1 MSNAKVAVVI
11 LNWNGKA
18 YLEQFL
24 PSVVQFSEGHQIIVA
39 DNASTDDS
47 VAFLREHY
55 PSIAI
60 IENASNGGFAKG
72 YNDALKQV
80 DAQYYVLL
88 NSDVE
93 VTENWVDIMLAQL
106 EALPNCV
113 GIQPK
118 VLAHH
123 NKNVFEHAGAAGG
136 YIDKNYYPFCRG
148 RIFGEVEDDKGQ
160 YNGVREVFWTT
171 GACMLIKSEAYHE
184 VGGLDEDFFAHMEEI
199 DLCWRL
205 KNRGYAFYAA
215 PDAVV
220 YHVGGGT
227 LNYES
232 PNKTFLNFRNS
243 LYMIHKNYGGILPL
257 FMLKRLVLD
266 GVAALQFAVKFKF
279 KHLWAIARAHFQYYR
294 EIGKLQRKRKALQQA
309 TKNIDSNRSGF
320 YTGSLLYARFFKGI
334 TAFSKL
340 NQRLF
345 K

>member
-24 PSVVQFSEGHQIIVA
+24 PSVLKYSKGHRIIVA

-47 VAFLREHY
+47 LAFLKENY
-55 PSIAI
+55 PEVKI
-60 IENASNGGFAKG
+60 IVNESNGGFAKG
-72 YNDALKQV
+72 YNDALQKV
-80 DAQYYVLL
+80 EAEYYVLL

-93 VTENWVDIMLAQL
+93 VTEGWVDIMLAQL
-106 EALPNCV
+106 ESTSKCV
-113 GIQPK
+113 GVQPK

-123 NKNVFEHAGAAGG
+123 NKSVFEHAGAAGG
-136 YIDKNYYPFCRG
+136 FIDKNFYPFCRG
-148 RIFGEVEDDKGQ
+148 RIFGEVEEDKGQ
-160 YNGVREVFWTT
+160 YDGVREVFWTT
-171 GACMLIKSEAYHE
+171 GACMLIKAKAYHE

-205 KNRGYAFYAA
+205 KNKGYSFFAA
-215 PDAVV
+215 PKAVV

-232 PNKTFLNFRNS
+232 PNKTYLNFRNS
-243 LYMIHKNYGGILPL
+243 LFMIHKNYDGLLGL
-257 FMLKRLVLD
+257 FMFKRLVLD
-266 GVAALQFAVKFKF
+266 GLAAAQFAAKFKF
-279 KHLWAIARAHFQYYR
+279 KHLWAIARAHFNYYSQ
-294 EIGKLQRKRKALQQA
+294 IKVLNRKRKALKA
-309 TKNIDSNRSGF
+309 RTSAKEANDTGF
-320 YTGSLLYARFFKGI
+320 YSGSLLYARFFKGI
-334 TAFSKL
+334 TAFSLL